1 MAQPIELDV
10 ETDAAMLSPSNSAAS
25 ATTSS
30 HEVLSLRLS
39 EIESAHLCPSA
50 RAKMEELFRHW
61 LNVDGT
67 KEMIQTLVDDLRQG
81 KDVHIDALLQAANS
95 GHPPGSDHGHSPSR
109 SPKRPPNYHHFG
121 THSPNRERKKDHMVS
136 LFGNELGYG
145 LEKKAAAAG
154 DAAMGEQ
161 DGDLAMEDVASK
173 ANSRLIPRFYS
184 PGEGRRGRLRGLSTD
199 SIARKSVSVL
209 CYVQLVDWHTALT
222 VESLS
227 VA

>member
-10 ETDAAMLSPSNSAAS
+10 ETDAAMLSPSNSAVS
-25 ATTSS
+25 GTSS
-30 HEVLSLRLS
+30 HEALSLRLS

-67 KEMIQTLVDDLRQG
+67 KEMIQALVDDLREG
-81 KDVHIDALLQAANS
+81 KDVQIDALLQAAAA

-109 SPKRPPNYHHFG
+109 SPKRPPNYQHFG
-121 THSPNRERKKDHMVS
+121 THSPSRERKKDHMVS
-136 LFGNELGYG
+136 LFGHELGYS
-145 LEKKAAAAG
+145 LDKKVAF
-154 DAAMGEQ
+154 DQ

-173 ANSRLIPRFYS
+173 ANSKQIPRFYS

-199 SIARKSVSVL
+199 SITRKSVSV
-209 CYVQLVDWHTALT
+209 VLVRAAAWTIIDASR
-222 VESLS
+222 VC
-227 VA
+227 VCCV

>member
-25 ATTSS
+25 VASS
-30 HEVLSLRLS
+30 HEALSLRLS

-67 KEMIQTLVDDLRQG
+67 KEMIQALVDDLRQG
-81 KDVHIDALLQAANS
+81 KDVQIDALLQAAAA

-109 SPKRPPNYHHFG
+109 SPKRPPNYQHFG
-121 THSPNRERKKDHMVS
+121 THSPSRERKKDHMVS

-145 LEKKAAAAG
+145 LEKKVAFG
-154 DAAMGEQ
+154 DADQ

-173 ANSRLIPRFYS
+173 ANSKLIPRFYS

-199 SIARKSVSVL
+199 SITRKSVSVL
-209 CYVQLVDWHTALT
+209 VCVAALM
-222 VESLS
+222 EQSH
-227 VA
+227 